1 MLGFPAR
8 TQYLSLVR
16 ETARSLAEVAGFG
29 TADAD
34 GIALATDEA
43 VANVIEHAYADRPG
57 GPVLLRFALREEELR
72 VEVVDHGATIDP
84 RAMPRVDLERYATE
98 RRTGGFGV
106 HLMTRLMDSVTY
118 RRSGRSNVC
127 CLQKRRPEPGG
138 TG

>member
-1 MLGFPAR
+1 MLSFPAR

-16 ETARSLAEVAGFG
+16 ETARSLAEVAGFAS
-29 TADAD
+29 ADAD

-57 GPVLLRFALREEELR
+57 GPVDLRFSLREEELR

-84 RAMPRVDLERYATE
+84 RAMPRLDLGRFATE

-118 RRSGRSNVC
+118 RRTGRSNVC
-127 CLQKRRPEPGG
+127 CLQKRRPAAGG